1 MTSEKIRNIA
11 VSDFM
16 TTKVKTITEDE
27 TMKQACKL
35 MYQENIGSIVILT
48 KNTDSHN
55 SKRPG
60 TTPKN
65 EEIPVGIVTERDI
78 ARMIGF
84 SAKFFADM
92 KVSEIMSKPL
102 ITVTPITSVKDAV
115 ALMDQKNIR
124 RMPVVDYKGQM
135 VGIITGKDI
144 FKAVINIFKENMKD
158 QDLKSEGFDLLG
170 LIGTE

>member
-65 EEIPVGIVTERDI
+65 EEIPVGIVMR
-78 ARMIGF
+78 
-84 SAKFFADM
+84 
-92 KVSEIMSKPL
+92 
-102 ITVTPITSVKDAV
+102 
-115 ALMDQKNIR
+115 
-124 RMPVVDYKGQM
+124 
-135 VGIITGKDI
+135 GISL
-144 FKAVINIFKENMKD
+144 E
-158 QDLKSEGFDLLG
+158 
-170 LIGTE
+170 

>member
-27 TMKQACKL
+27 IMKQACKL

-48 KNTDSHN
+48 QNTDSHN
-55 SKRPG
+55 NKRPG

-78 ARMIGF
+78 VRMIGF

-92 KVSEIMSKPL
+92 NVSEIMSKPL
-102 ITVTPITSVKDAV
+102 ITVTPNTSVKDAV

-124 RMPVVDYKGQM
+124 RLPVVDYKGQM

>member
-16 TTKVKTITEDE
+16 ITKVKTIAEDE

-65 EEIPVGIVTERDI
+65 EEIPVGISLE
-78 ARMIGF
+78 
-84 SAKFFADM
+84 
-92 KVSEIMSKPL
+92 
-102 ITVTPITSVKDAV
+102 
-115 ALMDQKNIR
+115 
-124 RMPVVDYKGQM
+124 
-135 VGIITGKDI
+135 
-144 FKAVINIFKENMKD
+144 
-158 QDLKSEGFDLLG
+158 
-170 LIGTE
+170 